1 MTTDINLAPRTWAE
15 IDLTAMKNNFRTTRE
30 RAGGRAV
37 MCVIKGNAHGHGA
50 VPIGLALQEA
60 GADAFATAAMAEA
73 VELREAGI
81 TKPILVLGWTPAALA
96 GDLVRYR
103 LIQSILDEEY
113 ANELND
119 ACRGLGESLE
129 VHIKLDTGMTRTGI
143 FAQRDHKKAAE
154 AVCRIDKLPNLKIT
168 GIFTHFAVADVPERD
183 DFTEFQR
190 SNFCAVLDEMKK
202 LGFDRDITRHTSNSA
217 AILYHPD
224 CRFDMVRAG
233 ASLYGF
239 NPKNEEEDIEG
250 LTPALT
256 FKTHVAQV
264 KDVPKGALVSY
275 GLTYEA
281 PADMTIAVVAAGYA
295 DSYPRGV
302 SNKGA
307 WAVINGQK
315 CMQIGR
321 VCMDMCMFDVTG
333 KDVHRGDE
341 VILYG
346 KGGMTLEQLTNLIPT
361 INVEPTCLLTNRVK
375 SINKE

>member
-15 IDLTAMKNNFRTTRE
+15 IDLTAMKKNFLTLKE
-30 RAGGRAV
+30 RVGGRKV

-50 VPIGLALQEA
+50 VPVGLALQEA
-60 GADAFATAAMAEA
+60 GADAYATAAMAEA

-81 TKPILVLGWTPAALA
+81 VKPILVLGWTPAALA
-96 GDLVRYR
+96 GDLVRYG

-113 ANELND
+113 AVELND
-119 ACRGLGESLE
+119 ACKGLGEPLE

-143 FAQRDHKKAAE
+143 FAQNDHKKAAE
-154 AVCRIDKLPNLKIT
+154 TVCRIDKLPNLKIT
-168 GIFTHFAVADVPERD
+168 GIFTHFAVADVPDRD
-183 DFTEFQR
+183 DFTEWQR

-202 LGFDRDITRHTSNSA
+202 LGFDREITQHTSNSA
-217 AILYHPD
+217 GILYHPE

-233 ASLYGF
+233 AALYGF
-239 NPKNEEEDIEG
+239 NPTNEEEDIEG
-250 LTPALT
+250 ITPVLT

-264 KDVPKGALVSY
+264 KDIPKGALISY

-281 PADMTIAVVAAGYA
+281 PEDMTIAVVAAGYA
-295 DSYPRGV
+295 DSYPRAL

-315 CMQIGR
+315 CMQVGR
-321 VCMDMCMFDVTG
+321 ICMDMCMFDVTG

-346 KGGMTLEQLTNLIPT
+346 NGGMTLEQITNLIPT
-361 INVEPTCLLTNRVK
+361 INVEPPCLLTNRVK
-375 SINKE
+375 RIYK

>member
-15 IDLTAMKNNFRTTRE
+15 IDLTAMKNNFLTLKRC
-30 RAGGRAV
+30 AGGRKV

-50 VPIGLALQEA
+50 VPVGLALKEA
-60 GADAFATAAMAEA
+60 GADAYATAAMAEA
-73 VELREAGI
+73 IELREAGI

-96 GDLVRYR
+96 GDLVRYG

-119 ACRGLGESLE
+119 ACRGLGEPLE

-143 FAQRDHKKAAE
+143 FAQKDHKKAAE

-168 GIFTHFAVADVPERD
+168 GIFTHFAVADVPDRD
-183 DFTEFQR
+183 DFTEWQR
-190 SNFCAVLDEMKK
+190 SNFCAVLNEMEK
-202 LGFDRDITRHTSNSA
+202 LGFTREITRHTSNSA
-217 AILYHPD
+217 GILYHPD

-233 ASLYGF
+233 AALYGF
-239 NPKNEEEDIEG
+239 NPTNEEEDIEG
-250 LTPALT
+250 ITPVLT

-264 KDVPKGALVSY
+264 KDIPKGALVSY

-281 PADMTIAVVAAGYA
+281 PADMTIAIVAAGYA
-295 DSYPRGV
+295 DSYPRAL

-315 CMQIGR
+315 CMQVGR
-321 VCMDMCMFDVTG
+321 ICMDMCMFDVTG

-346 KGGMTLEQLTNLIPT
+346 NGGMTLEQVTNLIPT
-361 INVEPTCLLTNRVK
+361 INVEPPCLLTNRVK
-375 SINKE
+375 RIYK